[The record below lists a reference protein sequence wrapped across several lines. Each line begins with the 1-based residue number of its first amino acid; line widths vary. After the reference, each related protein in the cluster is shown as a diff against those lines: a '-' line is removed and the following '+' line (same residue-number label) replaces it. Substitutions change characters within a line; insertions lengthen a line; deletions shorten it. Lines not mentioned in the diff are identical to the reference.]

1 MSDLANDIRT
11 YVDSAA
17 PPVTL
22 EEIRGRHGHQG
33 AIDGPVET
41 VVADDTSFLPA
52 HWRPKAAQV
61 VTASLVVAG
70 ALAGVG
76 FLVARGPR
84 SSGITTTPPAY
95 SVQLSHRP
103 LMTARQAIAMELPG
117 VAHVTR
123 TAAKLTT
130 YGQVLAAAEPTSL
143 HLGLGPE
150 AVSARVWVVAI
161 AGTVRPGSTFGLV
174 PEHYTW
180 EVVFIDRRT
189 RKAVGSQAGSTGDWP
204 PFFNALP
211 DLSRAEPNPAANTLP
226 ASLHAVESFFNVQGA
241 NGWTS
246 HAHSSSSEYD
256 VTATVHGCSVTISGP
271 TGSAKVTLMNVVCQG
286 PGTDEIAVPAVDV
299 ALLHATVARFAPAA
313 ASRVDDLRTIAA
325 SSFYSGHDLA
335 LHLDSSPPPGSGI
348 PVVDLSI
355 QAAP

>member
-1 MSDLANDIRT
+1 
-11 YVDSAA
+11 
-17 PPVTL
+17 
-22 EEIRGRHGHQG
+22 
-33 AIDGPVET
+33 
-41 VVADDTSFLPA
+41 
-52 HWRPKAAQV
+52 
-61 VTASLVVAG
+61 
-70 ALAGVG
+70 
-76 FLVARGPR
+76 
-84 SSGITTTPPAY
+84 
-95 SVQLSHRP
+95 
-103 LMTARQAIAMELPG
+103 MTARQAIAMELPG

-130 YGQVLAAAEPTSL
+130 YRRVLAAEPTSL
-143 HLGLGPE
+143 HLGIGRE
-150 AVSARVWVVAI
+150 ALSSRVWVVAI

-180 EVVFIDRRT
+180 EAVFIDQRT
-189 RKAVGSQAGSTGDWP
+189 RKAVGSVAGSTGDWP

-211 DLSRAEPNPAANTLP
+211 DLSRSDAEANPTANTLP

-241 NGWTS
+241 SGWTN

-256 VTATVHGCSVTISGP
+256 VTATVDGCSVTISGP
-271 TGSAKVTLMNVVCQG
+271 TGSAKVTLVNLVCQG
-286 PGTDEIAVPAVDV
+286 PGTDEIAVPAADV
-299 ALLHATVARFAPAA
+299 ALLHATVARFASAA

-355 QAAP
+355 QAGP